1 MARRTRQTL
10 DSPEAT
16 RLNSMWTFEA
26 EAHANGFLRVAGVDE
41 AGRGPL
47 AGPLVA
53 AAVILAEPVPGVD
66 DSKRLTP
73 QRRETLY
80 ETLRAGPHAIGVAIV
95 APETID
101 RIGIQ
106 QANYMAMAQAAQA
119 LETSP
124 DFLLVDG
131 FAIPGTIWPHKRIVK
146 GDQRSLSIAAAS
158 IVAKVTRDRIM
169 MELDMRYP
177 VYGFARH
184 KGYGTREHLEALGA
198 FGPCPAH
205 RRSFAPLNNAAATAA
220 LAGMGDEVQRR

>member
-1 MARRTRQTL
+1 MARRMQQTL
-10 DSPEAT
+10 DSHEAT
-16 RLNSMWTFEA
+16 RLHSMWTFEA
-26 EAHANGFLRVAGVDE
+26 EARANGFFHVAGVDE

-53 AAVILAEPVPGVD
+53 AAVILTELVPGVD
-66 DSKRLTP
+66 DSKRLTTA
-73 QRRETLY
+73 RREALY
-80 ETLRAGPHAIGVAIV
+80 ETLRAGAHAIGVAIV

-101 RIGIQ
+101 RVGIQ
-106 QANYMAMAQAAQA
+106 QANYMAMAQAVQA
-119 LETSP
+119 LGTAP

-131 FAIPGTIWPHKRIVK
+131 FIIPGTPWPQKRLIK

-169 MELDMRYP
+169 MELDVKYP

-184 KGYGTREHLEALGA
+184 KGYGTREHIKAINV

-205 RRSFAPLNNAAATAA
+205 RRSFAPMTRPLASAA
-220 LAGMGDEVQRR
+220 LSNVCDEVQCP